1 MTVKNRIFTV
11 LLLALFTL
19 TLSCS
24 LHADNHGDGAAYD
37 GVKQRI
43 INTYQD
49 VVPQQWGET
58 VTGVKTHLATHD
70 KIIALTFDACGS
82 QHGMHHD
89 TKITDFLIKEQI
101 PATLF
106 INARWIK
113 PNMAAFKRLSANP
126 LFEIGNHGYQHKPA
140 SVNGRSVYGITG
152 TKSVAALVDEI
163 EMNAQKIESL
173 TGKRPLFYRS
183 GTAYYDEVSVQIA
196 QELGSEVAGFSV
208 LGDAG
213 ATYSRQQVKQALLSA
228 TSGDI
233 VILHMNHPE
242 SGTAEGLI
250 DAIPELKRR
259 GFRFVQ
265 LSDIPRS

>member
-1 MTVKNRIFTV
+1 MNVTNKKTVVVFFIIFT
-11 LLLALFTL
+11 LI
-19 TLSCS
+19 LSCA
-24 LHADNHGDGAAYD
+24 LHADNHVDDTYLD
-37 GVKQRI
+37 IKQSI
-43 INTYQD
+43 VNKYQN
-49 VVPQQWGET
+49 VTPQQWGET

-70 KIIALTFDACGS
+70 KVIALTFDACGS
-82 QHGMHHD
+82 KRGMQHD

-106 INARWIK
+106 INARWIE
-113 PNMAAFKRLSANP
+113 PNMAAFQTLSANP

-140 SVNGRSVYGITG
+140 SINGRSVYGITG
-152 TKSVAALVDEI
+152 TKTVAALVDEI
-163 EMNAQKIESL
+163 ELNAQKIESL
-173 TGKRPLFYRS
+173 TGKRPHFYRS
-183 GTAYYDEVSVQIA
+183 GTAYYDEVAVQIA
-196 QELGSEVAGFSV
+196 QQLGYEVAGFSV

-228 TSGDI
+228 TAGAI

-259 GFRFVQ
+259 GFQFVQ
-265 LSDIPRS
+265 LSDFPRS

>member
-11 LLLALFTL
+11 LLLALFSL

-24 LHADNHGDGAAYD
+24 LHADNHVDDTAYD
-37 GVKQRI
+37 IVKQRI
-43 INTYQD
+43 VTTYQD

-58 VTGVKTHLATHD
+58 VTGVKTHLATQD

-82 QHGMHHD
+82 QHGMQHD

-106 INARWIK
+106 INARWIE
-113 PNMAAFKRLSANP
+113 PNMAAFQSLSANP
-126 LFEIGNHGYQHKPA
+126 LFEIGNHGYQHRPA

-152 TKSVAALVDEI
+152 TNSVAALVDEI
-163 EMNAQKIESL
+163 ELNARKVEAL

-183 GTAYYDEVSVQIA
+183 GTAYYDEVAVQIA

-228 TSGDI
+228 TAGDI

-265 LSDIPRS
+265 LSDIPLL

>member
-1 MTVKNRIFTV
+1 MTVKNRIITV
-11 LLLALFTL
+11 LLFTVFSL
-19 TLSCS
+19 TLSYP
-24 LHADNHGDGAAYD
+24 LHADGAAYAD
-37 GVKQRI
+37 VKQRI
-43 INTYQD
+43 ITTYRN
-49 VVPQQWGET
+49 VVPHQWGET
-58 VTGVKTHLATHD
+58 VTGVKTRIDTHD

-82 QHGMHHD
+82 LHGMD
-89 TKITDFLIKEQI
+89 NDSQITDFLIKEQI

-106 INARWIK
+106 INARWIE
-113 PNMAAFKRLSANP
+113 PNMAAFKRLNTNP

-140 SVNGRSVYGITG
+140 SVNGRSVYGIAG
-152 TKSVAALVDEI
+152 TESVAALVDEI
-163 EMNAQKIESL
+163 ELNGQKIESL
-173 TGKRPLFYRS
+173 TGQRPLFYRS

-196 QELGSEVAGFSV
+196 QELGSQVAGFSI

-213 ATYSRQQVKQALLSA
+213 ATYSRQQVKHALLSA
-228 TSGDI
+228 TAGDI

-265 LSDIPRS
+265 LSDLPLL

>member
-1 MTVKNRIFTV
+1 VTVKNRIITV
-11 LLLALFTL
+11 LLFTVFSL
-19 TLSCS
+19 TLSYP
-24 LHADNHGDGAAYD
+24 LHADGAAYAD
-37 GVKQRI
+37 VKQRI
-43 INTYQD
+43 ITTYRN
-49 VVPQQWGET
+49 VVPHQWGET
-58 VTGVKTHLATHD
+58 VTGVKTRIDTHD

-82 QHGMHHD
+82 LHGMD
-89 TKITDFLIKEQI
+89 NDSQITDFLIKEQI

-106 INARWIK
+106 INARWIE
-113 PNMAAFKRLSANP
+113 PNMAAFKRLNTNP

-140 SVNGRSVYGITG
+140 SVNGRSVYGIAG
-152 TKSVAALVDEI
+152 TESVAALVDEI
-163 EMNAQKIESL
+163 ELNGQKIESL
-173 TGKRPLFYRS
+173 TGQRPLFYRS

-196 QELGSEVAGFSV
+196 QELGSQVAGFSI

-213 ATYSRQQVKQALLSA
+213 ATYSRQQVKHALLSA
-228 TSGDI
+228 TAGDI

-265 LSDIPRS
+265 LSDLPLL